1 MFDMNFNAEKVLKD
15 LEKEVELTEE
25 QKAKANEA
33 LEYFEK
39 FVETISGINLQQ

>member
-1 MFDMNFNAEKVLKD
+1 MFDTNFNAEKVLQD

-33 LEYFEK
+33 IEHFGEFFK
-39 FVETISGINLQQ
+39 IISGLNLPQ